1 MTEDAED
8 ARARRWRHFRNV
20 RIAVL
25 LSVLVLTAG
34 TIELRLR
41 RIRSWDRVLVVGIYP
56 VAASTAPEV
65 RPYID
70 SLREQDFTPIVTF
83 LEREARRYGRSFS
96 PPLVQIRLSKPVPEP
111 PPVLAD
117 DPGALDVIR
126 WSLALRLYSW
136 RMHRD
141 HGLPDA
147 DVELYTLFHAAGS
160 PHALDTSLALSRT
173 VYKPNQADPNQRTTL
188 GTEQIPITGAET
200 IFGPKAMAAE
210 LPKIPRWTATVGFTR
225 DGLAASTNCYQPAA
239 LLDYRITNRYGVTA
253 GAVNKGALLGLSVR
267 FGGPK

>member
-160 PHALDTSLALSRT
+160 PHALDTSLALSRLRMA
-173 VYKPNQADPNQRTTL
+173 VVNAEADPRTRPWLNVALTHEL
-188 GTEQIPITGAET
+188 LHAASASDKYDPAGMPVHPDGYAEPNRAPLHPQTFCEIMAGQIPTGPGQFREPPGLDDCLIGA
-200 IFGPKAMAAE
+200 
-210 LPKIPRWTATVGFTR
+210 RTAKEIGMSR
-225 DGLAASTNCYQPAA
+225 
-239 LLDYRITNRYGVTA
+239 
-253 GAVNKGALLGLSVR
+253 
-267 FGGPK
+267 